1 MAFTV
6 SIDRTTSPVAEGE
19 QLDVTAAV
27 ENTGADPAQKEVAL
41 TVGDSVRDSV
51 SVNLEDSQSKT
62 VTLTWQTRDGDAGEY
77 GAAVSSP
84 DDTDTAVVAV
94 QAATEVSVS
103 ITGTNAPVTE
113 GETLYVDVQAQNLKG
128 GTIAQTIV
136 ASLSDPKHDKIQDK
150 TADSARLVLDPNET
164 VERALSIPAAAYRE
178 GNDATYEREIW
189 VGSETDTASTT
200 VTVRKPSQFDVTVD
214 STNAPVAEGEP
225 LEVTATVE
233 NTGGES
239 GAVTAALAAKEW
251 VNTISNSVTAALA
264 AKQYVNSISNAGSIA
279 GGGDDNS
286 SDAWKEER
294 FWGGGPFSDSNG
306 LDLDPGQSEQVTLA
320 WDTAPG
326 DEGEH
331 VINAVAIP
339 PWERDEWDGPVF
351 SVSGKGETIEIPSW
365 NQSRAGSDPTTVTI
379 SERPPQTPRF
389 DVSIDSTNAPV
400 EEGED
405 LEVTATVENTGGE
418 GGPATVALASKNY
431 NNSISNAGSISG
443 GPFIDTTTKAT
454 DGPVADS
461 TGLTLPPGENRT
473 VTLSWKTVPGD
484 AGDRVVGVSAIPPWE
499 EDEWDG
505 PVFSITEAGGEQHVE
520 ALGSVSPA
528 QVGGDATVVAVDR
541 HGPMKTGRFEVQID
555 DVEVPGWQSV
565 TIPSRST
572 EQGEYREGNDADY
585 EKKVWGQTSFDDLE
599 MERGVKPGDTRLY
612 DWTKDI
618 QAGNADSGR
627 KEIAVIL
634 LDEEGAEQIRWEFQ
648 DAWIKQYD
656 PPELD
661 ASADGDIAIES
672 ITVAYD
678 KMERKEQ

>member
-1 MAFTV
+1 MAFTI

-19 QLDVTAAV
+19 QLDVTAIV

-84 DDTDTAVVAV
+84 DETDTAVVAV

-136 ASLSDPKHDKIQDK
+136 ASLSDPSYEEKIKDKA
-150 TADSARLVLDPNET
+150 ADSARLVLDPDET
-164 VERALSIPAAAYRE
+164 VERTLEIDAGAYGEGAAT
-178 GNDATYEREIW
+178 TYDREIW

-200 VTVRKPSQFDVTVD
+200 VTVRKPSQFDITVD

-239 GAVTAALAAKEW
+239 GAVTAALAAK
-251 VNTISNSVTAALA
+251 NYT
-264 AKQYVNSISNAGSIA
+264 NSISNAGSIA

-294 FWGGGPFSDSNG
+294 LWGGGPFSDSNG
-306 LDLDPGQSEQVTLA
+306 LDLDPGQSEQVTLE

-351 SVSGKGETIEIPSW
+351 AASRSSAGPGAGCDVPVGV
-365 NQSRAGSDPTTVTI
+365 RAGSDPTTVTV
-379 SERPPQTPRF
+379 SERAPQTPRF
-389 DVSIDSTNAPV
+389 SVAIDSTNAPV

-405 LEVTATVENTGGE
+405 LEVTATVTNTGGE
-418 GGPATVALASKNY
+418 AGIANIALTRYSGHHGRKNTDEMPYLRASEPTRVKTD
-431 NNSISNAGSISG
+431 SLPWKAMDKVGRAALLRDGTGESLDSG
-443 GPFIDTTTKAT
+443 ESK
-454 DGPVADS
+454 
-461 TGLTLPPGENRT
+461 T
-473 VTLSWKTVPGD
+473 VTLTWQTVPGD

-505 PVFSITEAGGEQHVE
+505 PVFSVTEAGGEQHVE

-541 HGPMKTGRFEVQID
+541 HGPMRTGRFKVQID

-572 EQGEYREGNDADY
+572 EQGEYREGNDPDY
-585 EKKVWGQTSFDDLE
+585 EKKVWGQTTFDDLE
-599 MERGVKPGDTRLY
+599 MERGLRPGDTKLH
-612 DWTKDI
+612 DWVEDI

-661 ASADGDIAIES
+661 ASADGDVATEE

-678 KMERKEQ
+678 QMARKEQ